1 MMRWYNV
8 LIFPSIV
15 LLQWS
20 CETTLQPK
28 PQAGL
33 RLDYPTADYTSPEAN
48 YPFAFEINRQATLQA
63 QAKNTPNLY
72 YPNMK
77 ATLYL
82 SYKPVKNNIKALLND
97 AYKLPSKHLQKAEE
111 IPERLFINEEN
122 NVYGTLFTVVG
133 DAASQMQF
141 FVTDSTKHFLVG
153 ALYFYS
159 KPNYDSLLPAIDYL
173 QKDIIHLMETLA
185 WKE

>member
-1 MMRWYNV
+1 MRLHSV
-8 LIFPSIV
+8 LILSSVLV
-15 LLQWS
+15 LLLWG

-33 RLDYPTADYTSPEAN
+33 RLDYPTADYASQEVN
-48 YPFAFEINRQATLQA
+48 YPFVFEINRQATLQA
-63 QAKNTPNLY
+63 QVKNTPNIY

-82 SYKPVKNNIKALLND
+82 SYKPVNNNIKALLND

-111 IPERLFINEEN
+111 IPERLFINDEN

-141 FVTDSTKHFLVG
+141 FATDSTKHFLVG

-173 QKDIIHLMETLA
+173 QKDIIHLRETLA